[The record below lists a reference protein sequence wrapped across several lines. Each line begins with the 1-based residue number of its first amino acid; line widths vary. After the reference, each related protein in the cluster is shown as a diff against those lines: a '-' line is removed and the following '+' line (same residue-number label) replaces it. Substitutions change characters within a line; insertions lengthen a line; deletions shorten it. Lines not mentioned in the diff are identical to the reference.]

1 MYFQKMYAMQAP
13 VRVAASD
20 PAHDLRG
27 ARGRRRMG
35 KRAGRRGVYDPRNRP
50 IVEAA
55 VSAQDRLCR
64 GEWRSVDTYG
74 QDGAE
79 ERTLGW
85 IQRRRPPGIA
95 IGRI

>member
-35 KRAGRRGVYDPRNRP
+35 RRAGRRGVYDPRKRP

-55 VSAQDRLCR
+55 VSAHERLWR
-64 GEWRSVDTYG
+64 VWRSVDTDGQGEEEDYG
-74 QDGAE
+74 HEDGYNGDVH
-79 ERTLGW
+79 RV
-85 IQRRRPPGIA
+85 
-95 IGRI
+95 